1 MNRHWF
7 WMVAVSVGM
16 LAAAGCASHHHAE
29 KEEGDEVKM
38 KFADVPAP
46 VQKTLTEA
54 AHGAK
59 IDSVDKETDKGQVV
73 YETDV
78 KVNGKTYEI
87 RVAPDGKLISNK
99 EEKDEDEKD
108 EKDEKK

>member
-1 MNRHWF
+1 
-7 WMVAVSVGM
+7 M
-16 LAAAGCASHHHAE
+16 LAGSGCASHHAKE

-46 VQKTLTEA
+46 VQKTLTDA
-54 AHGAK
+54 AGGAK

-78 KVNGKTYEI
+78 KIGGKTYEI
-87 RVAPDGKLISNK
+87 RVAPDGKLISKN
-99 EEKDEDEKD
+99 EEKEEDEKD
-108 EKDEKK
+108 EKK